1 MQTLALRTKESQ
13 ALTQLRNSANLE
25 SPGEFCRVMYSCG
38 PKGRFII
45 IIIKCNNPKIQGR
58 VNSKNRTSAERFQ
71 VMRPSAKVTF
81 RSQKEGMTSL
91 GRGKVRTPR
100 STAGH
105 FVL

>member
-25 SPGEFCRVMYSCG
+25 SLGEFCRVMYSCG
-38 PKGRFII
+38 PKGRFI

-81 RSQKEGMTSL
+81 RSQKERVTSL